1 MRPIDADKLIEY
13 FQERLYVYE
22 GNDDT
27 KERYAHMAY
36 VRSLNAIKNAPT
48 IEIPTKCVAQISID
62 SEEIIERIKEEYNIV
77 DAWIPCSERLPETR
91 DRYLISY
98 RVVGNEYVT
107 TAVWGKPPEPRTDI
121 RGNHFYEPDD
131 EYGDFVYDVEGEVI
145 AWMPLPEPYKEDED
159 GK

>member
-13 FQERLYVYE
+13 FQERLYVPE

-48 IEIPTKCVAQISID
+48 IEIPTRCVAQISID

-77 DAWIPCSERLPETR
+77 DAWIPCSERLPGDGELVLANVIGLDSSHRIVIT
-91 DRYLISY
+91 DRTPYWH
-98 RVVGNEYVT
+98 E
-107 TAVWGKPPEPRTDI
+107 
-121 RGNHFYEPDD
+121 RGRIN
-131 EYGDFVYDVEGEVI
+131 
-145 AWMPLPEPYKEDED
+145 AWMPLPEPYEEDED
-159 GK
+159 AN

>member
-48 IEIPTKCVAQISID
+48 IEIPTKCH
-62 SEEIIERIKEEYNIV
+62 ERRKL
-77 DAWIPCSERLPETR
+77 DRRIPDKAMPELWC
-91 DRYLISY
+91 D
-98 RVVGNEYVT
+98 
-107 TAVWGKPPEPRTDI
+107 
-121 RGNHFYEPDD
+121 
-131 EYGDFVYDVEGEVI
+131 YGG
-145 AWMPLPEPYKEDED
+145 MT
-159 GK
+159 